1 MRKLILSLLM
11 MAAAVTGVYADDHR
25 GQHVSLT
32 LENGD
37 SLQYDL
43 YHHQSM
49 VPQVEDG
56 KVVWTFNY
64 ERPIYSFGD
73 EFLGFEQYSQK
84 IDNLK
89 SIDFYTPEQSLAR
102 ARQALVDFYNATDGD
117 HWKINTNWCSDKPI
131 EEWYGVSTGAY
142 SGTPGFPY
150 VNELRLEDDNL
161 QGAFPDGRIFARM
174 GPIIDIALWNNKL
187 TGPIPENLYLNYS
200 LDRLYVG
207 DNQLTGSIPE
217 SLMANPLFESLEV
230 FNNKLSGPIPASIA
244 RLMDYQS
251 SPRVDISG
259 NDFSGEVPQEIVN
272 HPMFH
277 LRWEKIIP
285 QGGHLTL
292 PDIPAYKLDV
302 KDFNGNQYS
311 TTDIYK
317 SNQYTLIY
325 NYSSARGDFSDKLAK
340 AYEQYKSKGFEVMG
354 MCPGNA
360 ESIQNY
366 LHEKG
371 ITWLN
376 IEPESFGKY
385 VGSYYIYLNLI
396 HLVDNNG
403 NIVFT
408 SLMDENGKMEDTG
421 YNGSTRDQKVFD
433 VLADKFGKVDFTPYT
448 STDYSHDGEVLTLQQ
463 ATVGNGIDIIFLG
476 NAYVDKDMEPGGRY
490 EQVMKQAMEKFFS
503 LEPYTSLRNRFNV
516 YAVKAV
522 SANAELYEG
531 TTQAM
536 MTMDDVQKYADKV
549 TTLIPNRP
557 KRINIIYNSYNAGRS
572 VTYMYD
578 DNSYTAFML
587 NGVNDVLIHEAGG
600 HGIGRLLDEY
610 VEGTDI
616 TIPDADAK
624 ARIENEWTTFGRGAN
639 IDLHADVTQTRWAR
653 LAADSRYAAEQLG
666 AYEGSGTYSNGV
678 YRPTWNSMMRY
689 NDIPF
694 NAPSREAIYKYVMQ
708 ESEGPAWQYDYE
720 TFVKFDEKGRNQF
733 TAALN
738 KQNAPSRKVAGDTT
752 KQDDA
757 QQDDQQRSLPPR
769 IINSTWS
776 EALSNPANNFQLREL
791 YNR

>member
-1 MRKLILSLLM
+1 MHAQSDQQGTLYIEKRDGTTIKIPITPGYPQLKSEEEGARMVIQKNKTQFVELVS
-11 MAAAVTGVYADDHR
+11 ADIKHIYATIETSGIATMTAED
-25 GQHVSLT
+25 
-32 LENGD
+32 D

-161 QGAFPDGRIFARM
+161 QGTFPDGRIFARM

-259 NDFSGEVPQEIVN
+259 NDFS
-272 HPMFH
+272 
-277 LRWEKIIP
+277 
-285 QGGHLTL
+285 
-292 PDIPAYKLDV
+292 
-302 KDFNGNQYS
+302 
-311 TTDIYK
+311 
-317 SNQYTLIY
+317 
-325 NYSSARGDFSDKLAK
+325 
-340 AYEQYKSKGFEVMG
+340 
-354 MCPGNA
+354 
-360 ESIQNY
+360 
-366 LHEKG
+366 
-371 ITWLN
+371 
-376 IEPESFGKY
+376 
-385 VGSYYIYLNLI
+385 
-396 HLVDNNG
+396 
-403 NIVFT
+403 
-408 SLMDENGKMEDTG
+408 
-421 YNGSTRDQKVFD
+421 
-433 VLADKFGKVDFTPYT
+433 
-448 STDYSHDGEVLTLQQ
+448 
-463 ATVGNGIDIIFLG
+463 
-476 NAYVDKDMEPGGRY
+476 
-490 EQVMKQAMEKFFS
+490 
-503 LEPYTSLRNRFNV
+503 
-516 YAVKAV
+516 
-522 SANAELYEG
+522 
-531 TTQAM
+531 
-536 MTMDDVQKYADKV
+536 
-549 TTLIPNRP
+549 
-557 KRINIIYNSYNAGRS
+557 
-572 VTYMYD
+572 
-578 DNSYTAFML
+578 
-587 NGVNDVLIHEAGG
+587 
-600 HGIGRLLDEY
+600 
-610 VEGTDI
+610 
-616 TIPDADAK
+616 
-624 ARIENEWTTFGRGAN
+624 
-639 IDLHADVTQTRWAR
+639 
-653 LAADSRYAAEQLG
+653 
-666 AYEGSGTYSNGV
+666 GV